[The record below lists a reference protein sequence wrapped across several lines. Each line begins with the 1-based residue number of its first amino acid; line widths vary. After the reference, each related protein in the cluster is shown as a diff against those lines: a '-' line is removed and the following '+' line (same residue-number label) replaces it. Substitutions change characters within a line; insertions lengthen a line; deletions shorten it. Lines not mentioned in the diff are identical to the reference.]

1 MPSSGPLIDPNHRK
15 TVLKLIGL
23 SWDKSVDI
31 FAQPRALLALDF
43 LRRLCAKS
51 SIAADEWDLS
61 RENRAHIAFSH
72 RFSSIR
78 ILHSRTGPVFMFD
91 LGERSHQ
98 QWKLA
103 TTAARHALTICRL
116 DPSMREDEIARF
128 LVNRGI
134 PFRTLQKSDTLRRG
148 LRFPSLKI
156 VHPTRTADYVFT
168 FEDYRAYMQHCAA
181 LLCHPRSRA
190 ALMKGGYIWRVSVPI
205 LSVQKVIDGPSGWS
219 SNPDEMFM
227 ASSAEMGEF
236 IDDELTD
243 SEIEAFCG
251 LYRYSTGKS
260 TIFYK
265 EKIMENNIV

>member
-1 MPSSGPLIDPNHRK
+1 
-15 TVLKLIGL
+15 
-23 SWDKSVDI
+23 
-31 FAQPRALLALDF
+31 
-43 LRRLCAKS
+43 
-51 SIAADEWDLS
+51 
-61 RENRAHIAFSH
+61 
-72 RFSSIR
+72 
-78 ILHSRTGPVFMFD
+78 MFD
-91 LGERSHQ
+91 LGDRSHQ

-103 TTAARHALTICRL
+103 TTAARHALTVCRL

-148 LRFPSLKI
+148 PHFLDPPLKI

-168 FEDYRAYMQHCAA
+168 FVDYRAYMQHCAA
-181 LLCHPRSRA
+181 LLCHPRARA

-219 SNPDEMFM
+219 SNRDEMFV

-243 SEIEAFCG
+243 SEIEAFVVFIGVQQVSDDCI
-251 LYRYSTGKS
+251 YEESS
-260 TIFYK
+260 I
-265 EKIMENNIV
+265 NNIA